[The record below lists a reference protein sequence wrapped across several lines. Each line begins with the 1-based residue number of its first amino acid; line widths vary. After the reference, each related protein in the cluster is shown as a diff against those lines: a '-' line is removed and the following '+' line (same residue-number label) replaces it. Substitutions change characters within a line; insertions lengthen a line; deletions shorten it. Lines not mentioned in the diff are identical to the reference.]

1 MVAAS
6 PNVSSNNPTIG
17 EPCPEFELHDHKGN
31 LWKSKD
37 CRGKVVVLLF
47 YPKDETPVC
56 TKQLCSLRDT
66 WQDYQETGAEVVA
79 ISVGSVHSHQA
90 FAQRHQ
96 LPIRLL
102 ADEHGAVTRC
112 FGLKSWIS
120 SASQRAVIVIDA
132 DGIIRYR
139 KTWWPISRPKDQEIL
154 VAIQLAK
161 RIG

>member
-1 MVAAS
+1 M
-6 PNVSSNNPTIG
+6 
-17 EPCPEFELHDHKGN
+17 
-31 LWKSKD
+31 
-37 CRGKVVVLLF
+37 VLLF

-79 ISVGSVHSHQA
+79 ISVGSVHAHQA

-102 ADEHGAVTRC
+102 ADEDGAVTRC
-112 FGLKSWIS
+112 FRLKSWIS